1 MFLGAWFRL
10 CAPQDTVSITVLFLE
25 GQALQAPLLFPF
37 TWVREC
43 HVDPWRWGPCIPSP
57 SPALCSPRAPAQGRG
72 GAQPLPLTLCKAR
85 LQACPSWTVLGTRVT
100 EGGCRGAPCCVFPV
114 CRVSPLPHPPAQP
127 LSGSRPPA
135 CVPPVS
141 TVRHG
146 ELPQAPPVPS
156 TPTSALPVPGS
167 LASCLAGRS
176 VLPCRRPPQQ
186 LSAVPWE
193 K

>member
-43 HVDPWRWGPCIPSP
+43 HVDPWRWEPCIPSP
-57 SPALCSPRAPAQGRG
+57 SPFLCSPRAPAQGRG
-72 GAQPLPLTLCKAR
+72 GAQPLPLTLHGTSASLPQPDSPRHTRHRRR
-85 LQACPSWTVLGTRVT
+85 LQRGPVLRVPCVPGVT
-100 EGGCRGAPCCVFPV
+100 SAP
-114 CRVSPLPHPPAQP
+114 PPAQP
-127 LSGSRPPA
+127 LPGSRPPA

-141 TVRHG
+141 TLGHG

-156 TPTSALPVPGS
+156 TPTPALPVPGS

-176 VLPCRRPPQQ
+176 LLPCRHPPQQ

-193 K
+193 R